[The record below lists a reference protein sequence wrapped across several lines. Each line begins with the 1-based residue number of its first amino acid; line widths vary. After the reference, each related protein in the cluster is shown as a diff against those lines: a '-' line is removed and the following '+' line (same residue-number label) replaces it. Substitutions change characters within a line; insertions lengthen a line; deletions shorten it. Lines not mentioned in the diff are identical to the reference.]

1 LSLTVDAASAL
12 GERRLMIERRARK
25 AVDGRMTP
33 GPIFSIQLA
42 DTKITFGISDDGGD
56 VYVETSAEHVRL
68 GEEELQHLM
77 FSLGRLADDVSALQ
91 QVGDSAQPY
100 QTNVVPGM
108 RVALDRRLPP
118 WAREFE

>member
-1 LSLTVDAASAL
+1 MATVSIFSIRLGRLSLACERDMAAEYVLVSQGVRSAMPLEVAKAL
-12 GERRLMIERRARK
+12 GAAAERIRWRARK

-77 FSLGRLADDVSALQ
+77 FSLA
-91 QVGDSAQPY
+91 
-100 QTNVVPGM
+100 
-108 RVALDRRLPP
+108 RRRP
-118 WAREFE
+118 